1 MNSKFVN
8 SSTLKI
14 AIALISVTVFM
25 LAVPL
30 AQACNMYV
38 VSFISLGAGIDDDT
52 AQEFEEFL
60 SAKYP
65 DLSYDANPAGRE
77 GEIDYCFD
85 LSDLSQERK
94 ATFREKSAQ
103 ILEKSKLVQISEAEE
118 CPKKLERHGSSS

>member
-1 MNSKFVN
+1 MNDKFVN
-8 SSTLKI
+8 SITLKI

-38 VSFISLGAGIDDDT
+38 VSFISLGAGIDRNT

-60 SAKYP
+60 STEYP
-65 DLSYDANPAGRE
+65 DLSYEANPAGRE

-85 LSDLSQERK
+85 LSDLSDEEQAAFQTE
-94 ATFREKSAQ
+94 SNQ
-103 ILEKSKLVQISEAEE
+103 ILQKSKLVQISEPEN
-118 CPKKLERHGSSS
+118 CTKKLE

>member
-8 SSTLKI
+8 SITLKI
-14 AIALISVTVFM
+14 AIALISVTVFTV
-25 LAVPL
+25 AVPV

-60 SAKYP
+60 SIKYP
-65 DLSYDANPAGRE
+65 DLGYEVNPAGRE

-85 LSDLSQERK
+85 LSDLSPEQQ
-94 ATFREKSAQ
+94 ATFREESTQ
-103 ILEKSKLVQISEAEE
+103 ILKKSKLVQISEPEN
-118 CPKKLERHGSSS
+118 CPKKLE

>member
-8 SSTLKI
+8 SITLKI

-38 VSFISLGAGIDDDT
+38 VSFISIGAGIDDDT

-60 SAKYP
+60 STKYP
-65 DLSYDANPAGRE
+65 DLSYEANPAGYE
-77 GEIDYCFD
+77 GERDYCFD
-85 LSDLSQERK
+85 LSDLSEEQQV
-94 ATFREKSAQ
+94 TFREESTQ
-103 ILEKSKLVQISEAEE
+103 ILQKSKQVQISEPEN
-118 CPKKLERHGSSS
+118 CPKKLE